1 MDIELFEQPTKKRV
15 EGRIEGTRYADMPLK
30 KEGWFFA
37 WRRLYKTE
45 GAEVYK
51 LRLTETNE
59 VKGLLM
65 LTLMDNQ
72 MLYMNNV
79 EVAPQRVDANSQYSR
94 EVGYLLAFACL
105 KSFEQGR
112 GAYIGYLGF
121 ECTPNLISFYRQNY
135 GAVLVAGVF
144 MYIPPAVGRKLIQT
158 YLKLDI

>member
-1 MDIELFEQPTKKRV
+1 MNIELFKQPTKERV

-30 KEGWFFA
+30 KEGWSFA

-45 GAEVYK
+45 GAEVYQ

-72 MLYMNNV
+72 MLYMNNI
-79 EVAPQRVDANSQYSR
+79 EVAAHRVAANGEYSR
-94 EVGYLLAFACL
+94 EIGCLLAFACL

-112 GAYIGYLGF
+112 GAFIGYLGF
-121 ECTPNLISFYRQNY
+121 DCASSLIPFYQQRY
-135 GAVLVAGVF
+135 GAVLTTGTC
-144 MYIPPAVGRKLIQT
+144 MYIRPSVGRRLIQT
-158 YLKLDI
+158 YLKLDV